1 MFLPAFVLFKKMIGN
16 TFETFNSQKLQ
27 IQTSIDLKPLIP
39 ENELVFGKY
48 FTDHMITIEW
58 DAESGWANPNIKPY
72 GKLELE
78 PSAVV
83 FHYGFEVFFK
93 NGNLCFL

>member
-1 MFLPAFVLFKKMIGN
+1 MIGEASKSFSYEN
-16 TFETFNSQKLQ
+16 LE
-27 IQTSIDLKPLIP
+27 IQTTKQLKPLIP

-48 FTDHMITIEW
+48 FTDHMITIEY
-58 DAESGWANPNIKPY
+58 DAETGWANPIIKPY

-83 FHYGFEVFFK
+83 LHYGFEVSCWK
-93 NGNLCFL
+93 LSSISFLW

>member
-1 MFLPAFVLFKKMIGN
+1 MIGTASN
-16 TFETFNSQKLQ
+16 TFSYNNLE
-27 IQTSIDLKPLIP
+27 IQTTKQLKPLVP

-48 FTDHMITIEW
+48 FTDHMIAVEY
-58 DAESGWANPNIKPY
+58 DAETGWANPTIKPY

-83 FHYGFEVFFK
+83 LHYGFEVS
-93 NGNLCFL
+93 C